1 MLPMVRLLR
10 PVWWVLLIS
19 PLLSIPGCG
28 SGSGNTGS
36 SQTLIPQPDFSVSI
50 PASITVT
57 PNSAQS
63 ISISVGGTNGFS
75 NPVNLTLSGLPSGVS
90 ASPATFTLTPAASS
104 SSGVDTRETGAAS
117 SSQTVQITGGSNT
130 TAGQL
135 SMTVTATSGSITH
148 SAMTPTGGADFAL
161 TVPQPTLSVAA
172 GSSSTLS
179 ISADAFNSFAGPV
192 SVSLSGLPQ
201 GMTALPA
208 SFTVTPGTPQ
218 TVTLTAAQGTQS
230 GNSTILLQGASG
242 NLNHNLELSLAISSA
257 PAPPPPDFSVS
268 VTPATLILQAG
279 GTAQPFTVSAT
290 ALNGFTGTINVN
302 LSGLPNGVAAT
313 PATLILSPGS
323 SQQIALNAAST
334 TAGGTSVAT
343 VAATSGAIAH
353 SAQLSLTVQP
363 ATPDFS
369 VSVTPATL
377 LLQAGGTAQPFTVSA
392 TALNG
397 FTGTINVNL
406 SGLPNGVAAT
416 PATLILSPGSSQ
428 QIALNAASTT
438 TGGTSVATV
447 AATSG
452 AIAHSAQLSLTV
464 QPATPDFSVS
474 VTPATLIL
482 QAGGTAQP
490 FTVSATALNGF
501 TGTINVNL
509 SGLPNGVAATPA
521 TLILSPGSSQQIALN
536 AASTTAGGTSVATV
550 AATSGAIAHSTQLS
564 LTVQPATPDFSVS
577 VTPATLIL
585 QAGGTAQPF
594 TVSAT
599 ALNGFTGTINVN
611 LSGLPNGVAATP
623 ATLILSPG
631 SSQQIALN
639 AASTTTGGT
648 SVATVAA
655 TSGAIAHSAQLSLTV
670 QPIAPDF
677 SLSID
682 AANAAVSIGGA
693 ALQISVT
700 ANAVGAFTSPVNVS
714 LAGLPAGVTATPSA
728 LTLTPGSAQ
737 TISLQEGSSA
747 IAGETSVT
755 FQGTSGGLSRSAALS
770 LTVAPP
776 SPDFQLFAGP
786 STLNLSPLVDQR
798 LTIALIPLNGFN
810 DAATVTVSGLPA
822 GVTLLFPPLPLFADI
837 PQALQLDA
845 SGATAGQSTIT
856 ITATAGSITHTA
868 QVNLNVSAATQD
880 TEGYVLRPYLKGPID
895 PGLLL
900 APGTF
905 CFDISLQSAGTPG
918 AGVGTAV
925 QLSGLLPGMSLDQSQ
940 YTFPADSSGNPE
952 PASFT
957 ITTTASAVG
966 ESGVLKAVFTGGQ
979 VDHEVD
985 LPIHIV
991 SQPSIVAY
999 IAPITIR
1006 QGSAASLFYEAAST
1020 SQNGVQLYLGPNW
1033 PQNFWLN
1040 PYPAEP
1046 NFKHVTYTG
1055 IRGSD
1060 TQSVSAAAN
1069 AALGTINLPFQFS
1082 VDITSQTV
1090 SVPAQ
1095 VVPFTDFGIAATP
1108 ATIALNGGAS
1118 QAFTVS
1124 ASAVNDF
1131 STPVSVSLDNLPSGL
1146 QASPQT
1152 FTLNPG
1158 SSQTVTLTTD
1168 QSYTA
1173 GGVLTVDA
1181 TSGGFEHS
1189 TQVAVSPG
1197 SFTGDLAVTGNT
1209 FSGLGVAQIYTS
1221 GTYGQ
1226 VTALGDPN
1234 ANGILGYVP
1243 SQLKEGSVIST
1254 CGGNT
1259 SDPSCAVNIALVDS
1273 QALNAESADT
1283 NDSGTLV
1290 LSADFGG
1297 GQQYAILPFDQTLP
1311 DFSLN
1316 FTPATLTIPS
1326 GGTASLS
1333 IGYMATPTL
1342 FSGNVYPQYCGPPFY
1357 EGKYTVDNGNPNISY
1372 YFNLTAQVPPPLN
1385 SYVHFLASQPID
1397 LCNPQS
1403 INPQSINVVASNGA
1417 PPGTYVIMMS
1427 SQLYELYEPNF
1438 VADAAINPGAIIGA
1452 AHTFA
1457 LPVTITAAPP
1467 PSF

>member
-1 MLPMVRLLR
+1 MLPMIRLLR

-28 SGSGNTGS
+28 TGSGNTAS
-36 SQTLIPQPDFSVSI
+36 SKTLIPQPDFSISI
-50 PASITVT
+50 PASLTVT

-90 ASPATFTLTPAASS
+90 ASPAAFTLTPAASS
-104 SSGVDTRETGAAS
+104 SSGVETKESGAAS

-135 SMTVTATSGSITH
+135 SMTVTAASGSITH

-161 TVPQPTLSVAA
+161 TVPQPTLSLAA
-172 GSSSTLS
+172 GSSNTVS

-201 GMTALPA
+201 GMTALPT
-208 SFTVTPGTPQ
+208 SITVTPGTPQ

-242 NLNHNLELSLAISSA
+242 NLEHDLELSLAVSSA

-353 SAQLSLTVQP
+353 SAQLPLTVQP

-369 VSVTPATL
+369 VS
-377 LLQAGGTAQPFTVSA
+377 
-392 TALNG
+392 
-397 FTGTINVNL
+397 I
-406 SGLPNGVAAT
+406 
-416 PATLILSPGSSQ
+416 
-428 QIALNAASTT
+428 
-438 TGGTSVATV
+438 
-447 AATSG
+447 
-452 AIAHSAQLSLTV
+452 
-464 QPATPDFSVS
+464 
-474 VTPATLIL
+474 TPATLIL

-521 TLILSPGSSQQIALN
+521 TLILSPGGSQQIALN

-550 AATSGAIAHSTQLS
+550 AATSGAIAHS
-564 LTVQPATPDFSVS
+564 
-577 VTPATLIL
+577 
-585 QAGGTAQPF
+585 
-594 TVSAT
+594 
-599 ALNGFTGTINVN
+599 
-611 LSGLPNGVAATP
+611 
-623 ATLILSPG
+623 
-631 SSQQIALN
+631 
-639 AASTTTGGT
+639 
-648 SVATVAA
+648 
-655 TSGAIAHSAQLSLTV
+655 AQLSLTV
-670 QPIAPDF
+670 QPVAPDF
-677 SLSID
+677 SLSLD
-682 AANAAVSIGGA
+682 PASAAVSIGGA
-693 ALQISVT
+693 ALQIGVT
-700 ANAVGAFTSPVNVS
+700 ADAVGTFTSPVSVS

-737 TISLQEGSSA
+737 TISLQAGSSA
-747 IAGETSVT
+747 IAGETWVT

-770 LTVAPP
+770 LTVAAPT
-776 SPDFQLFAGP
+776 PDFQLFAGP
-786 STLNLSPLVDQR
+786 STLNISPLVDQR

-822 GVTLLFPPLPLFADI
+822 GITLLFPPLPLFADI
-837 PQALQLDA
+837 PQVLQLGA
-845 SGATAGQSTIT
+845 SGATAGQSAIT

-880 TEGYVLRPYLKGPID
+880 TEGYVLRPDLKRPID

-905 CFDISLQSAGTPG
+905 GFDISLQSAGTPG

-1006 QGSAASLFYEAAST
+1006 QGSAASLFYEVAST
-1020 SQNGVQLYLGPNW
+1020 SQNGVQLYLGANW

-1046 NFKHVTYTG
+1046 NFKRVTYTG
-1055 IRGSD
+1055 IQGSD

-1082 VDITSQTV
+1082 VDNTSQTF

-1131 STPVSVSLDNLPSGL
+1131 STPVSVSLNNLPSGL

-1158 SSQTVTLTTD
+1158 SSQNVTLTAD
-1168 QSYTA
+1168 PSYSA

-1181 TSGGFEHS
+1181 ASGGFEHS

-1209 FSGLGVAQIYTS
+1209 FSAWGVAKIYTS

-1234 ANGILGYVP
+1234 ANGILGYAP
-1243 SQLKEGSVIST
+1243 SQPQLGKGSVTST

-1316 FTPATLTIPS
+1316 FTPASLSIPS
-1326 GGTASLS
+1326 GGSASVS
-1333 IGYMATPTL
+1333 IGYTATPTL
-1342 FSGNVYPQYCGPPFY
+1342 FTGNVYPQYCGPPFY
-1357 EGKYTVDNGNPNISY
+1357 EGKYAVDNGIPTGLY
-1372 YFNLTAQVPPPLN
+1372 YFNLTAQMPPPLLPYLN
-1385 SYVHFLASQPID
+1385 FLGLLDP
-1397 LCNPQS
+1397 C
-1403 INPQSINVVASNGA
+1403 NPQSINVVASNGA

-1427 SQLYELYEPNF
+1427 SELYELYEPNF
-1438 VADAAINPGAIIGA
+1438 VAGAVINPGAIIGA
-1452 AHTFA
+1452 AHIFA
-1457 LPVTITAAPP
+1457 LPITITAAPP
-1467 PSF
+1467 PSQ

>member
-1 MLPMVRLLR
+1 M
-10 PVWWVLLIS
+10 S

-28 SGSGNTGS
+28 GGSGNTGS
-36 SQTLIPQPDFSVSI
+36 SKTPVPQPDFSISV
-50 PASITVT
+50 PASITIT

-63 ISISVGGTNGFS
+63 ISISVSGTNGFS
-75 NPVNLTLSGLPSGVS
+75 NAVSLTLSGLPSGVS
-90 ASPATFTLTPAASS
+90 ASPAAFTLTPAASS
-104 SSGVDTRETGAAS
+104 SSGVDTRESGSAS
-117 SSQTVQITGGSNT
+117 SSQTVQITAGPNT

-135 SMTVTATSGSITH
+135 SMTVAATSGSIAH

-161 TVPQPTLSVAA
+161 TVPQPTLSLAA
-172 GSSSTLS
+172 GSSNTVS
-179 ISADAFNSFAGPV
+179 ISAEAFNSFAGPV
-192 SVSLSGLPQ
+192 NILLSGLPQ

-208 SFTVTPGTPQ
+208 SITVMPGTPQ
-218 TVTLTAAQGTQS
+218 TVTLTAAQGAQS
-230 GNSTILLQGASG
+230 GNSTILLQGVSG
-242 NLNHNLELSLAISSA
+242 NLEHNLELSLAVSA
-257 PAPPPPDFSVS
+257 APPPPDFSVS
-268 VTPATLILQAG
+268 VTPATLVLQAG

-334 TAGGTSVAT
+334 T
-343 VAATSGAIAH
+343 
-353 SAQLSLTVQP
+353 P
-363 ATPDFS
+363 
-369 VSVTPATL
+369 
-377 LLQAGGTAQPFTVSA
+377 
-392 TALNG
+392 
-397 FTGTINVNL
+397 
-406 SGLPNGVAAT
+406 
-416 PATLILSPGSSQ
+416 
-428 QIALNAASTT
+428 
-438 TGGTSVATV
+438 
-447 AATSG
+447 
-452 AIAHSAQLSLTV
+452 
-464 QPATPDFSVS
+464 
-474 VTPATLIL
+474 
-482 QAGGTAQP
+482 
-490 FTVSATALNGF
+490 
-501 TGTINVNL
+501 
-509 SGLPNGVAATPA
+509 
-521 TLILSPGSSQQIALN
+521 
-536 AASTTAGGTSVATV
+536 
-550 AATSGAIAHSTQLS
+550 
-564 LTVQPATPDFSVS
+564 
-577 VTPATLIL
+577 
-585 QAGGTAQPF
+585 
-594 TVSAT
+594 
-599 ALNGFTGTINVN
+599 
-611 LSGLPNGVAATP
+611 
-623 ATLILSPG
+623 
-631 SSQQIALN
+631 
-639 AASTTTGGT
+639 GGT

-682 AANAAVSIGGA
+682 PASAAVSIGGA

-700 ANAVGAFTSPVNVS
+700 ANAVGAFTSPVSVS
-714 LAGLPAGVTATPSA
+714 LAGLPGGVTANPSA

-737 TISLQEGSSA
+737 TISLQAASSA

-755 FQGTSGGLSRSAALS
+755 FQGASAGLSHSAALS
-770 LTVAPP
+770 LTVAAP

-822 GVTLLFPPLPLFADI
+822 GVTLQFPPLPLFADI
-837 PQALQLDA
+837 PQALQLNA
-845 SGATAGQSTIT
+845 SGATAGQSAIT
-856 ITATAGSITHTA
+856 ITATAGSITHSA
-868 QVNLNVSAATQD
+868 QVNLTVYAATQD
-880 TEGYVLRPYLKGPID
+880 IEGDVLQPNLNGPIG

-905 CFDISLQSAGTPG
+905 SFAIFLESAGAPG
-918 AGVGTAV
+918 AGVGTSV

-940 YTFPADSSGNPE
+940 YTFPADSSGNPG

-957 ITTTASAVG
+957 ITTTPSAVG
-966 ESGVLKAVFTGGQ
+966 ETGVLKAVFTGGQ

-1006 QGSAASLFYEAAST
+1006 QGSAASLFYEVAST

-1046 NFKHVTYTG
+1046 NFKRVTYTG
-1055 IRGSD
+1055 IQGSD
-1060 TQSVSAAAN
+1060 TQSISAAAN
-1069 AALGTINLPFQFS
+1069 AALGTISLPFQFS
-1082 VDITSQTV
+1082 VDNTSQTF

-1108 ATIALNGGAS
+1108 ATIALNSGAS

-1131 STPVSVSLDNLPSGL
+1131 STPVSVSLNNLPSGL

-1152 FTLNPG
+1152 FSLDPG
-1158 SSQTVTLTTD
+1158 SSQSVTLTTD
-1168 QSYTA
+1168 QSYSA

-1181 TSGGFEHS
+1181 TSGGFDHS

-1197 SFTGDLAVTGNT
+1197 SFTGDLAVTGNM
-1209 FSGLGVAQIYTS
+1209 FSGVGVAKIYTS

-1243 SQLKEGSVIST
+1243 SQLGKGSVTTT

-1259 SDPSCAVNIALVDS
+1259 SDQNCSPVNIALVDS
-1273 QALNAESADT
+1273 QTPNTESADT

-1316 FTPATLTIPS
+1316 FTPTSLSIPS
-1326 GGTASLS
+1326 GGIASVS
-1333 IGYMATPTL
+1333 IGYTATPTIPAEN
-1342 FSGNVYPQYCGPPFY
+1342 GYMQYCGPPFY
-1357 EGKYTVDNGNPNISY
+1357 EGKYTVENENPGISY
-1372 YFNLTAQVPPPLN
+1372 YFNLTAQMPPSLLPYLN
-1385 SYVHFLASQPID
+1385 FLAPLD
-1397 LCNPQS
+1397 PCNPQS
-1403 INPQSINVVASNGA
+1403 INIQASNGA
-1417 PPGTYVIMMS
+1417 PPGTYVVMMS
-1427 SQLYELYEPNF
+1427 SQLNEFYEPNF
-1438 VADAAINPGAIIGA
+1438 VGGAAINPSAIISA

-1457 LPVTITAAPP
+1457 LPITITAAPP
-1467 PSF
+1467 PSQ